1 MREVIADRLRPG
13 PEEAQRCV
21 LDISTEPLTFLDWAG
36 GAAVTGVQHVLGA
49 A

>member
-1 MREVIADRLRPG
+1 VRSSPTASVRA